1 MRATFRE
8 FSTSPLLLV
17 DIPRT
22 SQRRYLKN
30 RLYHQE
36 FAMTFDKQ
44 IPAYPGAVENQKKNS
59 FLSLKTLQK
68 SPCLFPNVAK
78 LRTS

>member
-1 MRATFRE
+1 MSATFRE

-17 DIPRT
+17 DFPRR
-22 SQRRYLKN
+22 SKLRYLKN

-44 IPAYPGAVENQKKNS
+44 IPANPGAIENQKKNS
-59 FLSLKTLQK
+59 FLSLKML
-68 SPCLFPNVAK
+68 
-78 LRTS
+78 